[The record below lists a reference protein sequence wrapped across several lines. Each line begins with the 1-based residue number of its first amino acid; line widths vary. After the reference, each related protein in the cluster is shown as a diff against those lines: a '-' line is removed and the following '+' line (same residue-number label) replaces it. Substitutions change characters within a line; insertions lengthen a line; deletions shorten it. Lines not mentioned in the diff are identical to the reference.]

1 MFHHQKS
8 EENIVEEFQSFYS
21 LSVTLHP
28 LSQIPLTFTRRCER
42 PLGNALLSLPSSSIL
57 LMFFLAFSLIRLL
70 FQLPRS
76 LRRLLSLRICVTR
89 VDFGGWMWGWAAG
102 RQKSGRRRWRKG
114 NDDIV
119 SSEKRQK
126 RGSRRLLE
134 IYLNDCFL
142 SHCFGSK
149 SPQIPLSSTCFS
161 RQPPAACSEIITD
174 NATVCYLP
182 CAKQQTDTIRHWL
195 VNTVER
201 LKSSIFFSG
210 RDVTFLAWRG
220 SVGANMAGNFR
231 QLNRF
236 FFD

>member
-8 EENIVEEFQSFYS
+8 EENIVEELQSFYS
-21 LSVTLHP
+21 LSYAPSIISNPVNVHP
-28 LSQIPLTFTRRCER
+28 SLWKAPGKRSVISPIFLYPVDVFLRVLSHPPVVSAPSF
-42 PLGNALLSLPSSSIL
+42 SPSS
-57 LMFFLAFSLIRLL
+57 A
-70 FQLPRS
+70 
-76 LRRLLSLRICVTR
+76 SLRICVTR